1 MREMRKYLLAGLA
14 LCALLVS
21 AVQAADTS
29 MVLNVAGDVVVE
41 NFGKASKVQPFSR
54 LLEGDR
60 VKLGADGRLTVVYA
74 LSGRQEMWSGAGVI
88 VAGEDQS
95 TAVSGSP
102 AVQTKQLPKQVVQ
115 QMSRTPLADA
125 TGKAGMVRMRA
136 IATPDAVA
144 ALEQKYQELRGQ
156 AAADDRGPEIFFLA
170 GLFDR
175 SAYEQLEREL
185 ERVRKAY
192 PNDESMQLL
201 AKLYV
206 RAINNARQSGMP

>member
-1 MREMRKYLLAGLA
+1 MRRYLLVGLA
-14 LCALLVS
+14 LWAMLVS
-21 AVQAADTS
+21 VVRAADTNI
-29 MVLNVAGDVVVE
+29 VLNVAGDVVVE

-60 VKLGADGRLTVVYA
+60 VKLGADGKLTIVYA

-88 VAGEDQS
+88 VAGEEQS

-102 AVQTKQLPKQVVQ
+102 SVQTKQLPKQVVQ

-136 IATPDAVA
+136 IATPDALA
-144 ALEQKYQELRGQ
+144 ALEQKYQDLRSQ
-156 AAADDRGPEIFFLA
+156 AAADDRGPEVFFLA
-170 GLFDR
+170 GLFEK
-175 SAYEQLEREL
+175 SAFERLQQEL
-185 ERVRKAY
+185 DRVRKDY
-192 PNDESMQLL
+192 PNDESMQVL

-206 RAINNARQSGMP
+206 RAINNARQAANP

>member
-1 MREMRKYLLAGLA
+1 MRRYLLVGLA
-14 LCALLVS
+14 LWAMLVS
-21 AVQAADTS
+21 VVRAADTNI
-29 MVLNVAGDVVVE
+29 VLNVAGDVVVE

-60 VKLGADGRLTVVYA
+60 VKLGADGKLTIVYA
-74 LSGRQEMWSGAGVI
+74 VSGRQEMWSGAGVI

-102 AVQTKQLPKQVVQ
+102 SVQTKQLPKQVVQ

-136 IATPDAVA
+136 IATPDALA
-144 ALEQKYQELRGQ
+144 ALEQKYQELRSQ

-170 GLFDR
+170 GLFEK
-175 SAYEQLEREL
+175 SAFERLQQEL
-185 ERVRKAY
+185 DRVRKDY
-192 PNDESMQLL
+192 PNDESMQVL

-206 RAINNARQSGMP
+206 RAINNARQAANP